1 MSTFY
6 DRVEQLAR
14 HEGLVMAD
22 FLRRCGI
29 PYATFRS
36 SRHREHDPSL
46 QTIRRILRA
55 FPKVRM
61 EWLAWGTG
69 EMLHPAGPSE
79 EEENEEIRKLKE
91 QVKRLTEL
99 LLEKE
104 RRIIELEPSCCWK
117 RSGGSSSWKSDGRG
131 KRPLRM
137 AYFWIKTVA

>member
-6 DRVEQLAR
+6 DRVEQLVR

-22 FLRRCGI
+22 FLRRCGV

-104 RRIIELEPSCCWK
+104 RRIIELEI
-117 RSGGSSSWKSDGRG
+117 GREG
-131 KRPLRM
+131 
-137 AYFWIKTVA
+137 

>member
-22 FLRRCGI
+22 FLRRCGV
-29 PYATFRS
+29 PYTTFRS
-36 SRHREHDPSL
+36 SRHRKNDPSL

-104 RRIIELEPSCCWK
+104 RRIIELEI
-117 RSGGSSSWKSDGRG
+117 GREG
-131 KRPLRM
+131 
-137 AYFWIKTVA
+137 